1 MNLSEQAIWNWEEL
15 VILHTLSL
23 LPLRRCHDKL
33 IFSTEVLWFISQQTS
48 AVNGLHPF
56 KKKNLLL
63 PWLVSYKNSEFSYVI
78 IWSVYTGRTFLS
90 GPICWHLAPLL
101 LENQRL
107 SSAWFL
113 THLRECQKCVS
124 KKLLC
129 DKWTVSYTRCHQLYT
144 TTSFLE
150 GFEQFTHSRV
160 RPFRGFIPK
169 CRAQILLVFVNLLSI
184 MYCNNVLIIWTAD
197 STIRS
202 WRLSQCQFKVSVLI
216 FTFLPTIIVFLKTKK
231 YKILFLHWTWMG
243 VRAVRA

>member
-1 MNLSEQAIWNWEEL
+1 MSFDKNQQWTCLNKPSGTERNLLSSIHCPYCLLGDVMTNWSSVL
-15 VILHTLSL
+15 RSFDSSLSRRLPWMDSIL
-23 LPLRRCHDKL
+23 
-33 IFSTEVLWFISQQTS
+33 
-48 AVNGLHPF
+48 F

-63 PWLVSYKNSEFSYVI
+63 PWLVSYKNSESSYVI

-113 THLRECQKCVS
+113 THLLECQKCVS
-124 KKLLC
+124 KKLLR

-160 RPFRGFIPK
+160 RPFRGFNPQVQSSDTIGF
-169 CRAQILLVFVNLLSI
+169 CEFVKH
-184 MYCNNVLIIWTAD
+184 YV
-197 STIRS
+197 
-202 WRLSQCQFKVSVLI
+202 
-216 FTFLPTIIVFLKTKK
+216 
-231 YKILFLHWTWMG
+231 
-243 VRAVRA
+243 